1 MLSQRNRKRHDKALW
16 TSVINSPKSPKITG
30 GRIKCINKTK
40 IKVVS
45 CSPRVDYRNF
55 TKNIV
60 FVCHFLCVKLGC
72 EVWKFVCVTCLCV
85 CVWFV
90 CVCVA
95 PEITWFD
102 KKSIFAI
109 FQNHIRKFEFCLEWI
124 IPCYFAI
131 GRPISLS
138 FSYFHVYLWILHRIV
153 SYQNIFFFSGERDRY
168 RKKYEKYWIELKF
181 FSTFFMKYLTILLS
195 WIIICCPKMNI
206 PNIR

>member
-1 MLSQRNRKRHDKALW
+1 M
-16 TSVINSPKSPKITG
+16 
-30 GRIKCINKTK
+30 
-40 IKVVS
+40 
-45 CSPRVDYRNF
+45 YE
-55 TKNIV
+55 
-60 FVCHFLCVKLGC
+60 LCVYG
-72 EVWKFVCVTCLCV
+72 LCV
-85 CVWFV
+85 CFVCGVFV
-90 CVCVA
+90 CVCA

-153 SYQNIFFFSGERDRY
+153 SYQNIFFFSWERERERD

-195 WIIICCPKMNI
+195 WIIICCPKINI